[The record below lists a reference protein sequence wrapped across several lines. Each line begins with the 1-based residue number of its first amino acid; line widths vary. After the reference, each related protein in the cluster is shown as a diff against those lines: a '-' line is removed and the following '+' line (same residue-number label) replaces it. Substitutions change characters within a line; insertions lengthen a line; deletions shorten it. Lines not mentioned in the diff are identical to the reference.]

1 MAVSAEDRRRW
12 DRQVEALH
20 LADNDEEGT
29 LEVDLMD
36 LLGLAEMVNRRRVAH
51 GRPELNTEGELHR
64 RARTLGLLVDVPTA
78 PR

>member
-12 DRQVEALH
+12 DRQAEALR

-29 LEVDLMD
+29 LEVRAATL
-36 LLGLAEMVNRRRVAH
+36 EMVNRRRVAP

>member
-1 MAVSAEDRRRW
+1 MAVSAEDRRRC
-12 DRQVEALH
+12 DRQVEALR

-29 LEVDLMD
+29 IEVRAATL
-36 LLGLAEMVNRRRVAH
+36 EMVNRRRVAP
-51 GRPELNTEGELHR
+51 GPPELNTEGELHR